1 MPGNMVLTWAV
12 TIAVL
17 LFIEALTQGLTT
29 IWFAAGGLAALL
41 TAALGLDL
49 WIQIGVFAGV
59 SLLMLLLTRPIA
71 VRYLNTKVVHT
82 NADSLI
88 GKEAVV
94 IERIDNIQGTGAAR
108 IEGKEWTAR
117 SVRPEQTIEAG
128 EIVMV
133 RSIEGV
139 KLMVGRRIY
148 EDQEV

>member
-12 TIAVL
+12 IIAVL
-17 LFIEALTQGLTT
+17 LLIEALTQGLTT
-29 IWFAAGGLAALL
+29 IWFAAGGL
-41 TAALGLDL
+41 AALGLDL

>member
-1 MPGNMVLTWAV
+1 M
-12 TIAVL
+12 
-17 LFIEALTQGLTT
+17 
-29 IWFAAGGLAALL
+29 
-41 TAALGLDL
+41 
-49 WIQIGVFAGV
+49 FAGV